1 MSNGEGSESIASKLS
16 SWNCCGFF
24 LCFMTFD
31 TVRGVEVGSAVADSE
46 GSRRKRR
53 RKDDRKGRNQRDRKK
68 VVDI

>member
-1 MSNGEGSESIASKLS
+1 MSNGEGSEPMVTKLS
-16 SWNCCGFF
+16 SWNWCGFF

-53 RKDDRKGRNQRDRKK
+53 ERR
-68 VVDI
+68 

>member
-1 MSNGEGSESIASKLS
+1 
-16 SWNCCGFF
+16 
-24 LCFMTFD
+24 MTFD